1 MRFNKLNLALAMLIA
16 TAAPFQPHA
25 RADEESQTAKMTFS
39 APVEIPGQ
47 VLPAGSFIFERADDN
62 DLGNVVRILNADR
75 TVLYATLETNP
86 VDRRS
91 PTDNRLSRSLNR
103 VQETPTLSFVGFT
116 PIA

>member
-1 MRFNKLNLALAMLIA
+1 MRFNKLYLALAILIA
-16 TAAPFQPHA
+16 TAALFQPHA

-62 DLGNVVRILNADR
+62 DLRNVVRILNADR

-103 VQETPTLSFVGFT
+103 VQETPTLSFVGLLR
-116 PIA
+116 